1 MSKFQMI
8 KINRNMIQMLEKT
21 YKISIKHRMSNK
33 MKFSKDKQQINFF
46 LLEIL
51 N

>member
-21 YKISIKHRMSNK
+21 YKISIKQRMSNK